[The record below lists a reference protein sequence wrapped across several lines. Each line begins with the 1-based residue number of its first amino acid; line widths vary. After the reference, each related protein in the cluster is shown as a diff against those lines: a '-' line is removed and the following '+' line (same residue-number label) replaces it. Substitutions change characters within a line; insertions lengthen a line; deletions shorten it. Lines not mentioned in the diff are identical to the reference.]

1 VSRYQADYPI
11 ATMCRVLGVSTSG
24 YYAWEGRQA
33 SKRAQADAALIKQ
46 IRKCHAASH
55 GTYGAPRIHAD
66 LVALGYTVNRKRVA
80 RLMRAAGLKGVTRR
94 RFVTTTVRDDTRPA
108 PDLVDRNFT
117 ADHPN
122 KLWVADITYLPT
134 WAGFLY
140 LAVVIDVI
148 RAVSSAGLLRQ
159 RCTPELCSMPS
170 TWRCNG
176 AGHAMSSTTPIKA
189 RNIHRL
195 RLASVAARLARGRQW
210 ARSVIAMTTHLP
222 RVSLQRWSASCSIE

>member
-33 SKRAQADAALIKQ
+33 SKRAQADAALIEQ

-140 LAVVIDVI
+140 LAVVIDVYS
-148 RAVSSAGLLRQ
+148 RRVVGWSF
-159 RCTPELCSMPS
+159 
-170 TWRCNG
+170 
-176 AGHAMSSTTPIKA
+176 
-189 RNIHRL
+189 
-195 RLASVAARLARGRQW
+195 AATLH
-210 ARSVIAMTTHLP
+210 T
-222 RVSLQRWSASCSIE
+222 RVVLDALDMALQRRRSRDVIHHSDSQKMVASSWAVCLKH

>member
-1 VSRYQADYPI
+1 MSRYQADYPI

-33 SKRAQADAALIKQ
+33 SKRAQADAALIEQ

-140 LAVVIDVI
+140 LAVVIDVYS
-148 RAVSSAGLLRQ
+148 RRVVGWSFAATLHAHQSCARCPRHGAATAPATRCHPPLR
-159 RCTPELCSMPS
+159 S
-170 TWRCNG
+170 
-176 AGHAMSSTTPIKA
+176 
-189 RNIHRL
+189 
-195 RLASVAARLARGRQW
+195 RLAIYIDCVWRALPQGWRAAVNGLGR
-210 ARSVIAMTTHLP
+210 
-222 RVSLQRWSASCSIE
+222 